1 MLLIGGW
8 QDLFFEQT
16 MAQYRTLRNHGA
28 DVALIVGPWTHGEG
42 GGVATRESLDWLAGS
57 RLAHPVRIFVTGAD
71 EWRDLAA
78 WPPETRP
85 HRWHLH
91 PDGVLAQDA
100 LELTVFQ

>member
-16 MAQYRTLRNHGA
+16 MARYRTLRNHGA

-57 RLAHPVRIFVTGAD
+57 RLAHPVRIFVTGD
-71 EWRDLAA
+71 GGWRASAA
-78 WPPETRP
+78 ASRGPLRPPR
-85 HRWHLH
+85 
-91 PDGVLAQDA
+91 A
-100 LELTVFQ
+100 